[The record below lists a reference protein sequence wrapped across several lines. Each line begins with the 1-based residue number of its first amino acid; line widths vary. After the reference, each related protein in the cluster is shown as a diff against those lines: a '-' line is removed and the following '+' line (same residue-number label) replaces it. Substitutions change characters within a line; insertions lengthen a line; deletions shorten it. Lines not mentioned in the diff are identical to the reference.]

1 MQRSGLLLV
10 FTAAHVTALLSNVV
24 AITVRAMDGDRWKP
38 PLAVMCLDEASHRSC
53 LALFRQVSR
62 ASLPV
67 ACVEPA
73 VASALF
79 NTTPPAASDKVVH
92 GSERFQTIQRAKV
105 LALDAVVDAA
115 RVDVLLLD
123 LDVCLELNP
132 LPYLRRLATA
142 RHDVAV
148 VVQDGHM

>member
-1 MQRSGLLLV
+1 MQRRLLLTLEAASPAQRSGPSLQRSALLLV
-10 FTAAHVTALLSNVV
+10 FTTAHVTALLSNFV

-79 NTTPPAASDKVVH
+79 NGAAIRCLLRVPLGLSVIIVSGRWMRERAERWQPQPPAAP
-92 GSERFQTIQRAKV
+92 GCG
-105 LALDAVVDAA
+105 
-115 RVDVLLLD
+115 LLR
-123 LDVCLELNP
+123 E
-132 LPYLRRLATA
+132 
-142 RHDVAV
+142 
-148 VVQDGHM
+148 